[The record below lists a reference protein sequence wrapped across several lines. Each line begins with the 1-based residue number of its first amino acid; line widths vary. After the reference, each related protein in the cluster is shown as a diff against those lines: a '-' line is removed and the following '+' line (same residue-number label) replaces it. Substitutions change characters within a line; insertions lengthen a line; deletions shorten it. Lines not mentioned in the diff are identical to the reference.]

1 VSTHRAARCRDRI
14 RRRVMPLT
22 AEVPYR
28 TVYRLINAG
37 ILPEDVWAMPVG
49 ERKREIGKALTNYLT
64 ANSDIAISFP

>member
-1 VSTHRAARCRDRI
+1 
-14 RRRVMPLT
+14 MPLT